1 MRKRVL
7 GVIDATQGKRIDS
20 IKRHNLFITF
30 DTNHHSVRFCIL
42 PILRLFQRL
51 HSLPV
56 LSLFNV
62 MGNQIMISQ
71 KSPTY
76 PLDVTSSTRPN
87 RIGHSAKETL
97 LEHRPQTA
105 TPPQP
110 LDHLRPSQSLSV
122 AHVLLPLQHIADG
135 VRSHHSADN
144 AVVHPLQTGH
154 VHRPHR
160 LAHQHSS
167 GETLHQSLH
176 VITTRPLHPAR
187 RPRRWSGRHTPS
199 ARPCAT
205 ARLRTP
211 SV

>member
-1 MRKRVL
+1 MSRTKKLLRPSEHVVRNVVRNLLHSLLHLKMRKRVL
-7 GVIDATQGKRIDS
+7 GVIDTTQGKRIDS

-62 MGNQIMISQ
+62 MGNQIVISQ

-76 PLDVTSSTRPN
+76 PLDVISSTRPN

-110 LDHLRPSQSLSV
+110 LDHL
-122 AHVLLPLQHIADG
+122 
-135 VRSHHSADN
+135 
-144 AVVHPLQTGH
+144 
-154 VHRPHR
+154 
-160 LAHQHSS
+160 
-167 GETLHQSLH
+167 
-176 VITTRPLHPAR
+176 
-187 RPRRWSGRHTPS
+187 
-199 ARPCAT
+199 
-205 ARLRTP
+205 
-211 SV
+211 